1 MAEALW
7 YYEDGGKQ
15 AGPVSG
21 PALEEAIR
29 SGRIAPG
36 MRVWRAGMTGWLPW
50 DSLPELAGLRP
61 PPPTPASLPPA
72 QAPSPWSQPGAAP
85 PPQAGPSPW
94 SQPAPGPAAGA
105 PAGWGGA
112 AAAIEPANVVLTVLL
127 SVVTFGIYGLV
138 KFYQCGQSYGRLAP
152 GRPAGFERLFWIYL
166 GLSIGGVVG
175 NLIFTP
181 LGILLGIGSFVAGIF
196 TLNEVLAARQAAV
209 VATGA
214 RVDLTGDGT
223 HKALWI
229 GGSLLAVV
237 VIGLFALMAQAVLF
251 FQDHDKLAAALGRR

>member
-1 MAEALW
+1 
-7 YYEDGGKQ
+7 
-15 AGPVSG
+15 VSG

-36 MRVWRAGMTGWLPW
+36 MRVWRAGMAGWLPW
-50 DSLPELAGLRP
+50 DAVPELAGLRQP
-61 PPPTPASLPPA
+61 PPPPVPAGLPPA
-72 QAPSPWSQPGAAP
+72 QGPSPWSQPGAAP
-85 PPQAGPSPW
+85 PPASPAGPSPW
-94 SQPAPGPAAGA
+94 GQPAPGPAAGA
-105 PAGWGGA
+105 PVGWGHGP
-112 AAAIEPANVVLTVLL
+112 AIEPVNVVLTVLL

-138 KFYQCGQSYGRLAP
+138 KFYQCGQTYGRLSP

-166 GLSIGGVVG
+166 GLSVASVVG

-181 LGILLGIGSFVAGIF
+181 LGILLGIGSFVAGLF

-229 GGSLLAVV
+229 GGSILAVV
-237 VIGLFALMAQAVLF
+237 FVGLLALMAQAVLF